1 MARLPAKPAQKK
13 PLEMKYSVIIP
24 CHNSGE
30 LLFKTVASALEQTL
44 PPFEIMCVENGS
56 TDATWE
62 NIQRLERETGGVVR
76 GLQHEDRSV
85 SVRARAINEARGD
98 WMALLDH
105 DDLWLPEKM
114 ERQAKLAEQSKFL
127 CSALYE
133 QVEEDECTRRFIDR
147 VRLFGCNDAFK
158 VLFHRIA
165 LVPCAVTLHRDVFER
180 CGPFTCEP
188 TKRWSS
194 DFEMWLRVARHDF
207 SPAFDPEP
215 QAVRRIHGS
224 NMSGDPLPGL
234 SAHVASLEEYR
245 GDDEAVKR
253 AGGKVA
259 VRRAI
264 HWRRLSI
271 AALLIDR
278 GDVDGAS
285 DQIRRVR
292 REARFDPM
300 TRRLWGKALG
310 ENLLKDSLKRDLH
323 RVVKEMRRWCI
334 ELLNDPDADAAKR

>member
-1 MARLPAKPAQKK
+1 
-13 PLEMKYSVIIP
+13 MKYSVIIP
-24 CHNSGE
+24 CHNSGD
-30 LLFKTVASALEQTL
+30 LLFKTIASALEQTL
-44 PPFEIMCVENGS
+44 PPLEILCIENRS

-76 GLQHEDRSV
+76 GFVHEDASV
-85 SVRARAINEARGD
+85 SVRSRAVNESRSD

-114 ERQAKLAEQSKFL
+114 ERQARLAEDSKFL
-127 CSALYE
+127 CSAVYE
-133 QVEEDECTRRFIDR
+133 QVDDDETSRRFIDR

-165 LVPCAVTLHRDVFER
+165 LVPCAVTLHRDVFET
-180 CGPFTCEP
+180 CGLFTSDPE
-188 TKRWSS
+188 KRWSS
-194 DFEMWLRVARHDF
+194 DFEMWLRAARHDF

-215 QAVRRIHGS
+215 LAVRRIHGN
-224 NMSGDPLPGL
+224 NMSGDPVPGL
-234 SAHVASLEEYR
+234 TAHVATLEEYR
-245 GDDEAVKR
+245 AGDPEGVKR

-271 AALLIDR
+271 AENLIER

-292 REARFDPM
+292 REARLDPM
-300 TRRLWGKALG
+300 MRRLWGKGLG
-310 ENLLKDSLKRDLH
+310 DNLLKDAVKSDLR

-334 ELLNDPDADAAKR
+334 ELLNDPDAAGATPGKKG

>member
-1 MARLPAKPAQKK
+1 MP
-13 PLEMKYSVIIP
+13 ETMKYSVIIP

-30 LLFKTVASALEQTL
+30 PLFRTVHSVLEQTL
-44 PPFEIMCVENGS
+44 PPFEILCIENQS

-76 GLQHEDRSV
+76 GFQHEDRSV
-85 SVRARAINEARGD
+85 AVRARAVNEARGE

-114 ERQAKLAEQSKFL
+114 KRQARLAEQSKFL
-127 CSALYE
+127 CTALYE
-133 QVEEDECTRRFIDR
+133 QVEEDESSRRFIDR

-165 LVPCAVTLHRDVFER
+165 LVPCTVTLHREVFEV
-180 CGPFTCEP
+180 CGPFSNEP

-194 DFEMWLRVARHDF
+194 DFEMWLRVARHDY
-207 SPAFDPEP
+207 SPAWDPDP
-215 QAVRRIHGS
+215 LAVRRIHGN
-224 NMSGDPLPGL
+224 NMSSDPVPGL
-234 SAHVASLEEYR
+234 TAHVATLEDYR
-245 GDDEAVKR
+245 ADDEAVKR

-259 VRRAI
+259 ARRAV

-271 AALLIDR
+271 AEHLIER

-285 DQIRRVR
+285 EQIRRVR

-300 TRRLWGKALG
+300 MRRLWGKGLG
-310 ENLLKDSLKRDLH
+310 DNLLKESVKKDLY

-334 ELLNDPDADAAKR
+334 ELLNEPDTGAESSAKPS